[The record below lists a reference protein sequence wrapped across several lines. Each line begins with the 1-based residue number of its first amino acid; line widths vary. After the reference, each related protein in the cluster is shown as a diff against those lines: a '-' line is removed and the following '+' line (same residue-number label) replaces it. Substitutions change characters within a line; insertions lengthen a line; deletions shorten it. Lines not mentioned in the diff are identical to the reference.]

1 MQIKNLFLNS
11 NCQLKKTESILY
23 LKVETNYYLIK
34 VIGKNQDLKEE
45 KDEDLLDKLILI
57 ENANY

>member
-1 MQIKNLFLNS
+1 LLSIEKNREN
-11 NCQLKKTESILY
+11 ILY

-34 VIGKNQDLKEE
+34 VIGKNNAFKEE

-57 ENANY
+57 ENANN